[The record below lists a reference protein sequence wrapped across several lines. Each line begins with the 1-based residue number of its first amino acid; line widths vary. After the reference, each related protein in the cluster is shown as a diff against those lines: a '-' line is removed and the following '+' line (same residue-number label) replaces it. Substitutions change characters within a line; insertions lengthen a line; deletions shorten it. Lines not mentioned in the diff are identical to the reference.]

1 MKKTQVH
8 LVGAGPGDPRLLTR
22 RAYELLSRADIVVY
36 DALVSPEILAL
47 IPERAERIPAG
58 KRAAGH
64 SMHQRE
70 INALLV
76 ELAEQRGGC
85 IVRLKGGDP
94 FVFGRGGEEM
104 LALRSAGIPY
114 EIVPGISS
122 GLAAPAYFDIPI
134 THRGLS
140 QAFTCITAYTEDEGL
155 PELDWTSLAKLPG
168 TLVFYMGMRQVAK
181 ISAALLGAG
190 MSVERPAAILSKGT
204 SPEQQLRSE
213 TLGAFAASTEDYSAL
228 APGLFIV
235 GEVLS
240 LAEGRQPKPL
250 EGKRIIVTR
259 AQQQASSLAEG
270 LRAQGA
276 EVRLLPSI
284 EIAERTEARP
294 QLEEA
299 LSDLSRYDWLLLTSP
314 NAVHYFFAALEC
326 TGRDAR
332 ALAGLRLA
340 VVGPMTA
347 ETLSRHGLR
356 ADFMPSVYTAQ
367 GFAADFLAA
376 YPEAEGRR
384 RLLFPCSELAQH
396 ELTTALEAA
405 GSQVERVELYS
416 NHPIAYR
423 PEELQRCFAGA
434 GWLTACSSS
443 AIDHLYSLLEA
454 QGQTA
459 LLEGVR
465 LAVLGPQTAAKAE
478 RLGLT
483 TSLIAPEATIPSLVE
498 ALCKASTADQAEDLD

>member
-70 INALLV
+70 INALLA

-190 MSVERPAAILSKGT
+190 MSAERPAAILSKGT

-228 APGLFIV
+228 APGLFVV

-259 AQQQASSLAEG
+259 AQQQASGLAEG

-276 EVRLLPSI
+276 QVRLLPSI

-294 QLEEA
+294 QLEAA
-299 LSDLSRYDWLLLTSP
+299 LSDLSRYDWLLFTSP
-314 NAVHYFFAALEC
+314 NAVQYFFAALERS
-326 TGRDAR
+326 GRDAR
-332 ALAGLRLA
+332 ALAGLGLA

-347 ETLSRHGLR
+347 EMLGHHGLR
-356 ADFMPSVYTAQ
+356 ADFMPSVYTAE

-376 YPEAEGRR
+376 YPEGRR

-396 ELTTALEAA
+396 ELSARLEAA
-405 GSQVERVELYS
+405 GSRVERVELYS

-434 GWLTACSSS
+434 DWLTACSSS
-443 AIDHLYSLLEA
+443 AIDHLHSLLEA

-465 LAVLGPQTAAKAE
+465 LAVLGPQTAAKAQ

-498 ALCKASTADQAEDLD
+498 ALCKAS